1 MKNNVKRI
9 PPMREFYSCLNEMRG
24 LYQNQG
30 FLIAKDLFEEMKKRH
45 DWMMSYKT
53 FTVYFNKE
61 LIGKISNVAPIN
73 NQNIVAPVAENK
85 SIDEV
90 GKVVAP
96 AQNTKEE
103 FKPDQ
108 KLLDLANKIRE
119 ANKI

>member
-61 LIGKISNVAPIN
+61 LIGKISNVAPVI
-73 NQNIVAPVAENK
+73 ENK

-90 GKVVAP
+90 DKIVAP

>member
-1 MKNNVKRI
+1 MKDNVKRI
-9 PPMREFYSCLNEMRG
+9 PPMREFYSCFEEMRD

-61 LIGKISNVAPIN
+61 FKGKTPSFAPIN
-73 NQNIVAPVAENK
+73 NQNIVESVIENK
-85 SIDEV
+85 SIDR
-90 GKVVAP
+90 VVSTVP
-96 AQNTKEE
+96 NIEKE
-103 FKPDQ
+103 FKPDP
-108 KLLDLANKIRE
+108 KFLDLAKKISE